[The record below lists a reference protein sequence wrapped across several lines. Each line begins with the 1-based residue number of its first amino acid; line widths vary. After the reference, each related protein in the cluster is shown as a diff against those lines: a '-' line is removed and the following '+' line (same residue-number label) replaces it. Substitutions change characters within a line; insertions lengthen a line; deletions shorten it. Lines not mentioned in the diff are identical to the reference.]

1 MSADPE
7 SLACMELW
15 AALGHARSPRLIDLR
30 IEEDFQDD
38 PRLLP
43 GALRLDWQ
51 SVDQWAGR
59 WSGQRLVVYCQAG
72 LKLSQGAAAQLR
84 NHGVAARILTGGFR
98 AWRDASL
105 PLVPADAL
113 PPRDRQGRTR
123 WVTRARPKIDRVA
136 CPWLIR
142 RFVDPDAQFLYVGAD
157 QVQAVA
163 ERFAATAF
171 DIPDTR
177 WSHVGEACSFDAML
191 RGFGLET
198 PALNRLAL
206 VVRGADTGRPDLAP
220 QAAGL
225 LAVCL
230 GLSHLHASD
239 LDQLEAAM
247 PIYDAF
253 FRWARDAA
261 EESHDWVGSGKGYGD
276 V

>member
-7 SLACMELW
+7 SLDCMELW
-15 AALGHARSPRLIDLR
+15 AALGNARSPRLIDLR
-30 IEEDFQDD
+30 IQDDFQED

-51 SVDQWAGR
+51 NVDQWAGR
-59 WSGQRLVVYCQAG
+59 WTGQRVIVYCQGG
-72 LKLSQGAAAQLR
+72 LKLSQGAAALLR
-84 NHGVAARILTGGFR
+84 GQGVDARILAGGFE
-98 AWRDASL
+98 AWRDAAL
-105 PLVPADAL
+105 PLVPAEAL
-113 PPRDRQGRTR
+113 PPRDGRGCTR

-142 RFVDPDAQFLYVGAD
+142 RFVDPDARFLYVAAD

-163 ERFAATAF
+163 DRFNAAPF

-177 WSHVGEACSFDAML
+177 WSHTGDLCSFDAML
-191 RGFGLET
+191 HGFGLESA
-198 PALNRLAL
+198 ALTRLA
-206 VVRGADTGRPDLAP
+206 VIVRGADTSRPDLAP

-230 GLSHLHASD
+230 GLSHLHTSD

-261 EESHDWVGSGKGYGD
+261 EEGHDWVGSGKGYGN